1 MAEIEPFRAW
11 RYNPE
16 VGNIKD
22 FTCPLFD
29 VAEKDQVSALYQN
42 PYNSIHLSQP
52 PTISLVA
59 EMIAKWKSEKII
71 LQDPLPALYV
81 YYQYYKIPT
90 SEQLYCR
97 KGFICNLLLHD
108 WNENIVLRHENT
120 MPHSVSD
127 RLEVLEKTKMNI
139 SPTHGL
145 YTDPDLILETYM
157 DESIEKPA
165 YEFTDYQGV
174 INKLG
179 IIQDL
184 EVIKLFK
191 KVLREKQIILA
202 DGHHRYTASLE
213 FLKKNKNNLPD
224 NSPNIYPWNYHCIY
238 LTNTEA
244 NDITIYPTH
253 RLIRDMPD
261 FDQEGTIEKLKLYF
275 SVKFIDNPDTIREQ
289 IAETMHSFGV
299 LFKDQWLIIT
309 LKPGILKDLNWNFP
323 DEVKNL
329 DLTILHFFIIEKV
342 LGIKGKEHK
351 NSKNINF
358 SFNFTKTVSETVS
371 GLNQIGIIT
380 RKISMDEVK
389 RICYSGFTFPHK
401 STYFYPKVVCGLL
414 FHSIADQDFIIE
426 QELYQKRLNV

>member
-29 VAEKDQVSALYQN
+29 VAEKDQVSSLYQN

-52 PTISLVA
+52 SLISEVA
-59 EMIAKWKSEKII
+59 VVIAKWKSDKII
-71 LQDPLPALYV
+71 LQDPLPAIYV
-81 YYQYYKIPT
+81 YYQYYKT
-90 SEQLYCR
+90 SAHEELKCR
-97 KGFICNLLLHD
+97 KGFICNLKLYD
-108 WNENIVLRHENT
+108 WDENIVLRHENT
-120 MPHSVSD
+120 MPHSVTD

-145 YTDPDLILETYM
+145 YTDPELTLETFM
-157 DESIEKPA
+157 DESITRPV
-165 YEFTDYQGV
+165 YEFKDYQGV
-174 INKLG
+174 INKFG

-191 KVLREKQIILA
+191 KVLKEKQIILA

-213 FLKKNKNNLPD
+213 FLKKNKKNQQED
-224 NSPNIYPWNYHCIY
+224 SQEVHPWNYHCIY

-253 RLIRDMPD
+253 RLIRDMAD
-261 FDQEGTIEKLKLYF
+261 FDQEATVEKLKLYF
-275 SVKFIDNPDTIREQ
+275 TVKSIDNPDTIREQ
-289 IAETMHSFGV
+289 IAETMHTFGV
-299 LFKDQWLIIT
+299 LFKDKWLIIT
-309 LKPGILKDLNWNFP
+309 LKPEVLKDLNWKFP
-323 DEVKNL
+323 DQVKNL

-358 SFNFTKTVSETVS
+358 SFNFTKTLSETVS
-371 GLNQIGIIT
+371 GLNQLGIIT
-380 RKISMDEVK
+380 RNISMEEVK

-414 FHSIADQDFIIE
+414 FHSISDQDFMIE
-426 QELYQKRLNV
+426 QALYLKN